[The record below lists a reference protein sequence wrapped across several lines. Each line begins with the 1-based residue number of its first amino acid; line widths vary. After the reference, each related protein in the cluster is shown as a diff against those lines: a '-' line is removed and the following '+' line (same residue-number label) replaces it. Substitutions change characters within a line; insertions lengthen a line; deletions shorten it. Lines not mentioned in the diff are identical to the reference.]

1 MPVDGGWWKK
11 GKPLRDARDGL
22 VRCCASFMPM
32 GRMFCCERRECPPG
46 KAREKNGEGGGQRL
60 RATAGRPR
68 APAAGAR
75 ERRAALR
82 LCARAALV
90 RCANM

>member
-1 MPVDGGWWKK
+1 MRGTGWSAVAQASCQW
-11 GKPLRDARDGL
+11 GACFAANGVNAR
-22 VRCCASFMPM
+22 RA
-32 GRMFCCERRECPPG
+32 RRARKTA
-46 KAREKNGEGGGQRL
+46 KAVGSGL